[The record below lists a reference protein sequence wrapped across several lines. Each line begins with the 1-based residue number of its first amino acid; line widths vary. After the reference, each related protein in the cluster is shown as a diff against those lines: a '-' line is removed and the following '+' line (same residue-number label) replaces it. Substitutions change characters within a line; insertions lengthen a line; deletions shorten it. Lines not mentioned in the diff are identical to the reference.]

1 MPTPM
6 PWGIPADVIPSQ
18 SFVPVTISGASGH
31 DFVGSGGDG
40 IRPRALWVNNSGTS
54 LQTLVVRGEDD
65 SADADFIC
73 GPGGTLV
80 PISPRYIRQHATLTV
95 VALS

>member
-6 PWGIPADVIPSQ
+6 PWGLPADVIPSQ
-18 SFVPVTISGASGH
+18 SFVDVDISSADH

-40 IRPRALWVNNSGTS
+40 VRPRALWVNNSGTS
-54 LQTLVVRGEDD
+54 LQTLVCRGEPD
-65 SADADFIC
+65 SADASFIC

-80 PISPRYIRQHATLTV
+80 PISPRYIRSHSTLTV

>member
-6 PWGIPADVIPSQ
+6 PWGLPADVITSQ
-18 SFVPVTISGASGH
+18 SFVGVPISAADH

-80 PISPRYIRQHATLTV
+80 PISPRYIRMHGTLTV